1 MGNSSDGLLPKHS
14 ADIIAIDRL
23 ITTIC
28 EHIVPVKSLPRGS
41 IAVRID
47 KPSPDRVIV
56 PAAEVVEPRLGVVD
70 VPAVAQGI
78 HSTQRGGH
86 SAAGGHG
93 RAPGIVGVGHHLGAA
108 GIDKTGDIA
117 LGIFQVEIL
126 DAVIRHGR
134 RPQAVVG
141 EVHPVAAPGQV
152 RQLGYLFLLVG
163 FLILQVGR
171 YFPAPQAFKL
181 HAFLARQ

>member
-56 PAAEVVEPRLGVVD
+56 PAAEVVQARLAVVD
-70 VPAVAQGI
+70 IPAIVQGI
-78 HSTQRGGH
+78 RGAEGGGH
-86 SAAGGHG
+86 GAAGGHG
-93 RAPGIVGVGHHLGAA
+93 RAPGVIGVGHHLGAA
-108 GIDKTGDIA
+108 GVHKTGDVS
-117 LGIFQVEIL
+117 LGIS
-126 DAVIRHGR
+126 
-134 RPQAVVG
+134 
-141 EVHPVAAPGQV
+141 
-152 RQLGYLFLLVG
+152 
-163 FLILQVGR
+163 
-171 YFPAPQAFKL
+171 
-181 HAFLARQ
+181 ARIQMSTL

>member
-47 KPSPDRVIV
+47 KPSPYRVIV
-56 PAAEVVEPRLGVVD
+56 PAAEVVQARLGVVD
-70 VPAVAQGI
+70 IPAIAQGI

-117 LGIFQVEIL
+117 LSVSAGIQMSTL
-126 DAVIRHGR
+126 
-134 RPQAVVG
+134 
-141 EVHPVAAPGQV
+141 
-152 RQLGYLFLLVG
+152 
-163 FLILQVGR
+163 
-171 YFPAPQAFKL
+171 
-181 HAFLARQ
+181 

>member
-56 PAAEVVEPRLGVVD
+56 PAAEVVQPRL
-70 VPAVAQGI
+70 AVIDIPTIAQGI
-78 HSTQRGGH
+78 RGAEGGGH
-86 SAAGGHG
+86 GAVGGHG

-117 LGIFQVEIL
+117 LSVSAGIQMSTL
-126 DAVIRHGR
+126 
-134 RPQAVVG
+134 
-141 EVHPVAAPGQV
+141 
-152 RQLGYLFLLVG
+152 
-163 FLILQVGR
+163 
-171 YFPAPQAFKL
+171 
-181 HAFLARQ
+181 

>member
-28 EHIVPVKSLPRGS
+28 EHIVPGKSLPRGC

-47 KPSPDRVIV
+47 KPSPNRVIV
-56 PAAEVVEPRLGVVD
+56 PPAEVVQARFGVID
-70 VPAVAQGI
+70 VPTIAQGV
-78 HSTQRGGH
+78 R
-86 SAAGGHG
+86 SAEGGGHG
-93 RAPGIVGVGHHLGAA
+93 AA
-108 GIDKTGDIA
+108 GVHKTGN
-117 LGIFQVEIL
+117 VEIPV
-126 DAVIRHGR
+126 AVVRHGR
-134 RPQAVVG
+134 RANGVVG
-141 EVHPVAAPGQV
+141 KMQLVAAPCHV
-152 RQLGYLFLLVG
+152 RQPGYLFLLVG
-163 FLILQVGR
+163 FLVLQVGR

>member
-28 EHIVPVKSLPRGS
+28 EHIVSVESLPRGS

-56 PAAEVVEPRLGVVD
+56 PVAEVVQARL
-70 VPAVAQGI
+70 AVIA
-78 HSTQRGGH
+78 
-86 SAAGGHG
+86 
-93 RAPGIVGVGHHLGAA
+93 VGHHLGAA

-117 LGIFQVEIL
+117 LSVSAGIQMSTL
-126 DAVIRHGR
+126 
-134 RPQAVVG
+134 
-141 EVHPVAAPGQV
+141 
-152 RQLGYLFLLVG
+152 
-163 FLILQVGR
+163 
-171 YFPAPQAFKL
+171 
-181 HAFLARQ
+181 

>member
-56 PAAEVVEPRLGVVD
+56 PAAEVVQARLGVVD
-70 VPAVAQGI
+70 IPAIAQGI
-78 HSTQRGGH
+78 RGAEGGSH
-86 SAAGGHG
+86 GAVGGHG
-93 RAPGIVGVGHHLGAA
+93 RAPGVIAVGHHLGAA

-117 LGIFQVEIL
+117 LGIS
-126 DAVIRHGR
+126 
-134 RPQAVVG
+134 
-141 EVHPVAAPGQV
+141 
-152 RQLGYLFLLVG
+152 
-163 FLILQVGR
+163 
-171 YFPAPQAFKL
+171 
-181 HAFLARQ
+181 ARIQMSTL

>member
-56 PAAEVVEPRLGVVD
+56 PAAEVVQARLGVVD
-70 VPAVAQGI
+70 IPAIAQGI
-78 HSTQRGGH
+78 CGAEGGGH
-86 SAAGGHG
+86 GAAGGQG
-93 RAPGIVGVGHHLGAA
+93 RAPGVVGVGHHLGAA

-117 LGIFQVEIL
+117 LGIS
-126 DAVIRHGR
+126 
-134 RPQAVVG
+134 
-141 EVHPVAAPGQV
+141 
-152 RQLGYLFLLVG
+152 
-163 FLILQVGR
+163 
-171 YFPAPQAFKL
+171 
-181 HAFLARQ
+181 ARIQMSTL